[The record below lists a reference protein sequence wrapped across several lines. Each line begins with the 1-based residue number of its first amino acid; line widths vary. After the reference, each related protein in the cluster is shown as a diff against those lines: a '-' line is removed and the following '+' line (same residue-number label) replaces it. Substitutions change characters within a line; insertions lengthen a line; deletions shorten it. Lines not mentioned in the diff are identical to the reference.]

1 MADQPQDEG
10 RGNQGDV
17 VNEDRNRQAD
27 AFNAAARGKRVTLG
41 SEFMGFLSENKK
53 WWLLPILLAVLALG
67 VLVILGGTG
76 AGPFI
81 YTLV

>member
-27 AFNAAARGKRVTLG
+27 AFNAAARG
-41 SEFMGFLSENKK
+41 
-53 WWLLPILLAVLALG
+53 
-67 VLVILGGTG
+67 
-76 AGPFI
+76 
-81 YTLV
+81 